1 MLLISNSDCPSNKPP
16 VSAFP
21 NFTQPS
27 GLRVWK
33 NFAAQ
38 NSNPVSE
45 DCLKLNVWTKNAGNV
60 KAKKPVM
67 VFLHGGRKYLAE
79 RGPKKLPLIDICRLP
94 DPGSPQPALQWPVP
108 GGLTGCSRG
117 HSQVRLPNRT

>member
-1 MLLISNSDCPSNKPP
+1 

-38 NSNPVSE
+38 NSNPTSE

-60 KAKKPVM
+60 KAKKPVL
-67 VFLHGGRKYLAE
+67 VFLHGGRKLLMA
-79 RGPKKLPLIDICRLP
+79 
-94 DPGSPQPALQWPVP
+94 
-108 GGLTGCSRG
+108 GGKRNY
-117 HSQVRLPNRT
+117 H